1 MEDEAELVH
10 RCHRGSHRPSR
21 PGTLP
26 RQAHGRNDRRGEE
39 QPRGNAVAAATGAR
53 CDPKSGKSRSGSRG
67 NGVKCLFVSPA
78 RAGRLNP
85 PRPIMSSF
93 EENPMKDRITIEGR
107 DGAFGPYIAR
117 PKTCPTPPFL
127 LLPTLLH
134 ATAHIPTTSA
144 A

>member
-39 QPRGNAVAAATGAR
+39 QPRDHAVAAATRAR

-67 NGVKCLFVSPA
+67 NSVKRLFVSLSAGPPA
-78 RAGRLNP
+78 EPASLDNVP
-85 PRPIMSSF
+85 PPI
-93 EENPMKDRITIEGR
+93 
-107 DGAFGPYIAR
+107 
-117 PKTCPTPPFL
+117 L
-127 LLPTLLH
+127 
-134 ATAHIPTTSA
+134 TTSA
-144 A
+144 EAQMNVVV